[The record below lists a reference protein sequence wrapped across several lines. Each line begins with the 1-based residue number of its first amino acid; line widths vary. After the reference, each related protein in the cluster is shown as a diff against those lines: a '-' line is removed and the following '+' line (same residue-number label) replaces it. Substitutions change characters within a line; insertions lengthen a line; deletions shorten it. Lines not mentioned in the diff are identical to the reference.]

1 MTFAYSYIT
10 VSNSVIER
18 WYMKSFTFFA
28 RAAIPLALL
37 ACAGNT
43 QAQTYPAK
51 PLRMVVPFAPG
62 GPNDILGRL
71 IGQKLTEAWGQTVVV
86 DNRGGAGGTV
96 GLEAASRMPGDGYTV
111 AMGGSS
117 NLAVAPSLYA
127 RLPYDPVRDFTPII
141 NVAIVP
147 YALAVNP
154 TVPAKNVK
162 DLITVAGR
170 KAGYLS
176 YGSSG
181 MGSMSSLAAEMLKSM
196 SKTDIVHVPYKGTAP
211 ALTDVISGQIDL
223 MLADLALIKP
233 YADAGRLR
241 VIGVTGSKRS
251 TAARDVPTLAES
263 GLPGYELSPWF
274 GVVAPAGVPK
284 ELVTR
289 LNTTI
294 DGSLKSPDVLQRLGA
309 LGYEPLGG
317 SAEQFA
323 ATIKADIG
331 KYAKIV
337 KAAGI
342 KVEM

>member
-1 MTFAYSYIT
+1 MKPLTFL
-10 VSNSVIER
+10 
-18 WYMKSFTFFA
+18 A
-28 RAAIPLALL
+28 RAAIPLALF

-43 QAQTYPAK
+43 QAQGYPSK

-71 IGQKLTEAWGQTVVV
+71 IGQKLTEAWGQAVIVE
-86 DNRGGAGGTV
+86 NRGGAGGTV
-96 GLEAASRMPGDGYTV
+96 GMEATSRLPGDGYSM

-127 RLPYDPVRDFTPII
+127 KLPYDPLKDFTPII

-162 DLITVAGR
+162 ELIAVASR

-196 SKTDIVHVPYKGTAP
+196 SRTDIVHVPYKGTAP
-211 ALTDVISGQIDL
+211 ALTDVVSGQIDL
-223 MLADLALIKP
+223 MLADLAVIQP
-233 YADAGRLR
+233 HASTGRLR
-241 VIGVTGSKRS
+241 VIGVTSSKRS
-251 TAARDVPTLAES
+251 AAARDVPTIAES

-284 ELVTR
+284 EVVTR
-289 LNTTI
+289 LNAAIGT
-294 DGSLKSPDVLQRLGA
+294 SLKSPDVLQRLGT

-317 SAEQFA
+317 TPEQFA
-323 ATIKADIG
+323 ATIRTDIA

-342 KVEM
+342 KADL

>member
-1 MTFAYSYIT
+1 
-10 VSNSVIER
+10 
-18 WYMKSFTFFA
+18 MKSLTFLA
-28 RAAIPLALL
+28 RCAIPLALL
-37 ACAGNT
+37 ACAGVAG
-43 QAQTYPAK
+43 AQSYPTK
-51 PLRMVVPFAPG
+51 PLRLVVPFAPA

-71 IGQKLTEAWGQTVVV
+71 ISQKLTEAWGQNVVV
-86 DNRGGAGGTV
+86 ENRGGAGGTV
-96 GLEAASRMPGDGYTV
+96 GLEAASRLPGDGYAI

-127 RLPYDPVRDFTPII
+127 KLPYDPIKDFTPII

-162 DLITVAGR
+162 ELITVASR

-196 SKTDIVHVPYKGTAP
+196 AKVDIVHVPYKGTVP

-223 MLADLALIKP
+223 MLADLAVIKP
-233 YADAGRLR
+233 HSDSGKLR

-251 TAARDVPTLAES
+251 SAAKDIPTIAES

-274 GVVAPAGVPK
+274 GVVAPAGVPRDVVAK
-284 ELVTR
+284 M
-289 LNTTI
+289 NAAI
-294 DGSLKSPDVLQRLGA
+294 GASLKSADVQQRLGA
-309 LGYEPLGG
+309 LGYEALGG
-317 SAEQFA
+317 TAEQFA
-323 ATIKADIG
+323 GTIKADIV

-337 KAAGI
+337 KSAGI
-342 KVEM
+342 KADL

>member
-1 MTFAYSYIT
+1 
-10 VSNSVIER
+10 
-18 WYMKSFTFFA
+18 MKSLTFLA
-28 RAAIPLALL
+28 RVAIPLALL
-37 ACAGNT
+37 AGAASAH
-43 QAQTYPAK
+43 AQTYPTK

-62 GPNDILGRL
+62 GPNDILARL
-71 IGQKLTEAWGQTVVV
+71 ISQKLTEAWGQTVIV

-96 GLEAASRMPGDGYTV
+96 GLEAASRLPGDGYAL
-111 AMGGSS
+111 AMGASS

-127 RLPYDPVRDFTPII
+127 KLPYDSIKDFTPII

-154 TVPAKNVK
+154 TVPAKNIK
-162 DLITVAGR
+162 ELITVAG
-170 KAGYLS
+170 KKPGYLS

-196 SKTDIVHVPYKGTAP
+196 SKTNIVHVPYKGTAP
-211 ALTDVISGQIDL
+211 ALTDVVSGQIDL
-223 MLADLALIKP
+223 MLADLAVIQP
-233 YADAGRLR
+233 HASTGRLR

-251 TAARDVPTLAES
+251 GAAKDIPTIAES

-284 ELVTR
+284 EIVSR
-289 LNTTI
+289 LNAVI
-294 DGSLKSPDVLQRLGA
+294 GDSLKSADMLQRLGV

-317 SAEQFA
+317 TPEQFA
-323 ATIKADIG
+323 ATIKTDIA

-337 KAAGI
+337 KDAGI
-342 KVEM
+342 KANL

>member
-1 MTFAYSYIT
+1 
-10 VSNSVIER
+10 
-18 WYMKSFTFFA
+18 MKTLSTSFC
-28 RAAIPLALL
+28 AALLLALSM
-37 ACAGNT
+37 T
-43 QAQTYPAK
+43 SIAQTYPVK
-51 PLRMVVPFAPG
+51 PLRMVVPFSPG
-62 GPNDILGRL
+62 GPNDTLGRL
-71 IGQKLTEAWGQTVVV
+71 ISQKLTESWGQTVVV

-96 GLEAASRMPGDGYTV
+96 GLEAASRLPGDGYTI

-127 RLPYDPVRDFTPII
+127 KLAYDPIKDFTPII

-162 DLITVAGR
+162 ELIVVAR
-170 KAGYLS
+170 KKAGYLS

-196 SKTDIVHVPYKGTAP
+196 SKTEIVHVPYKGTAP
-211 ALTDVISGQIDL
+211 ALIDVVSGQIDM
-223 MLADLALIKP
+223 MLADLAVIKP
-233 YADAGRLR
+233 QADAGKLR

-251 TAARDVPTLAES
+251 SADRDVPTIAES

-274 GVVAPAGVPK
+274 GVVAPAGVPR
-284 ELVTR
+284 ELTTK
-289 LNTTI
+289 LNSAI
-294 DGSLKSPDVLQRLGA
+294 GASLKSADVMQRLGG

-317 SAEQFA
+317 TPEQFA
-323 ATIKADIG
+323 VTIKSDIA

-337 KAAGI
+337 KSAGI
-342 KVEM
+342 QPNL

>member
-1 MTFAYSYIT
+1 MKPLTFL
-10 VSNSVIER
+10 
-18 WYMKSFTFFA
+18 A
-28 RAAIPLALL
+28 RCAIPLVLL
-37 ACAGNT
+37 AGTGVAG
-43 QAQTYPAK
+43 AQNYPTK
-51 PLRMVVPFAPG
+51 PLRLVVPFAPA

-71 IGQKLTEAWGQTVVV
+71 IGQKLTEAWGQTVVIE
-86 DNRGGAGGTV
+86 NRGGAGGTV
-96 GLEAASRMPGDGYTV
+96 GLEAASRLPGDGYAL

-127 RLPYDPVRDFTPII
+127 KLPYDPVKDFTPII

-162 DLITVAGR
+162 ELITVAGR

-223 MLADLALIKP
+223 MLADLAVIKP
-233 YADAGRLR
+233 YSDSGRLR
-241 VIGVTGSKRS
+241 VIGLTGSKRS

-284 ELVTR
+284 ELVAR

-294 DGSLKSPDVLQRLGA
+294 NGSLKSPDVVQRLGA

-317 SAEQFA
+317 TADQFA
-323 ATIKADIG
+323 ATIKTDIT

-337 KAAGI
+337 KSAGI
-342 KVEM
+342 KADL

>member
-1 MTFAYSYIT
+1 
-10 VSNSVIER
+10 
-18 WYMKSFTFFA
+18 MKSLTFLA
-28 RAAIPLALL
+28 RTVIPLALL
-37 ACAGNT
+37 AGSGVT
-43 QAQTYPAK
+43 GAQNYPSKA
-51 PLRMVVPFAPG
+51 LRMVVPFAPG

-71 IGQKLTEAWGQTVVV
+71 IGQKLTEAWGQAVLVE
-86 DNRGGAGGTV
+86 NRGGAGGTV
-96 GLEAASRMPGDGYTV
+96 GLDAASRLPGDGYAL

-127 RLPYDPVRDFTPII
+127 KLPYDSIKDFTPII

-154 TVPAKNVK
+154 TVPAKNVRE
-162 DLITVAGR
+162 LITVAG
-170 KAGYLS
+170 KKPGYLS

-211 ALTDVISGQIDL
+211 ALTDVVSGQIDL
-223 MLADLALIKP
+223 MLADLAVIQP
-233 YADAGRLR
+233 HASTGRLR

-251 TAARDVPTLAES
+251 VAAKDIPTIAES

-274 GVVAPAGVPK
+274 GVVAPAGVPR
-284 ELVTR
+284 EIVTR
-289 LNTTI
+289 LNAAI
-294 DGSLKSPDVLQRLGA
+294 GGSLKSADMLQRLGV

-317 SAEQFA
+317 TPEQFA
-323 ATIKADIG
+323 ATIKTDIA

-342 KVEM
+342 KADL

>member
-1 MTFAYSYIT
+1 
-10 VSNSVIER
+10 
-18 WYMKSFTFFA
+18 MKSLTFFA

-37 ACAGNT
+37 ACAAHT

-96 GLEAASRMPGDGYTV
+96 GLEAASRLPGDGYAI

-117 NLAVAPSLYA
+117 NLALAPSLYA
-127 RLPYDPVRDFTPII
+127 KLAYDPVKDFTPII

-162 DLITVAGR
+162 ELIAVASR

-181 MGSMSSLAAEMLKSM
+181 VGSMSSLAAEMLKSM

-211 ALTDVISGQIDL
+211 ALTDVVSGQIDM
-223 MLADLALIKP
+223 MLADLAVIKRHS
-233 YADAGRLR
+233 DSGRLR
-241 VIGVTGSKRS
+241 VIGVTGLKRS
-251 TAARDVPTLAES
+251 SAATDVPTIAES

-284 ELVTR
+284 DIVGR
-289 LNTTI
+289 LNGAI
-294 DGSLKSPDVLQRLGA
+294 GASLKSQDVIQRLGA

-323 ATIKADIG
+323 ATIKTDIG

-337 KAAGI
+337 KTAGI
-342 KVEM
+342 KSDL

>member
-1 MTFAYSYIT
+1 
-10 VSNSVIER
+10 
-18 WYMKSFTFFA
+18 
-28 RAAIPLALL
+28 
-37 ACAGNT
+37 
-43 QAQTYPAK
+43 
-51 PLRMVVPFAPG
+51 
-62 GPNDILGRL
+62 
-71 IGQKLTEAWGQTVVV
+71 
-86 DNRGGAGGTV
+86 
-96 GLEAASRMPGDGYTV
+96 
-111 AMGGSS
+111 
-117 NLAVAPSLYA
+117 
-127 RLPYDPVRDFTPII
+127 
-141 NVAIVP
+141 
-147 YALAVNP
+147 
-154 TVPAKNVK
+154 VPAKNVK
-162 DLITVAGR
+162 ELITVAGR

-223 MLADLALIKP
+223 MLADLAVIKP
-233 YADAGRLR
+233 YSDAGRLR

-289 LNTTI
+289 LNATI
-294 DGSLKSPDVLQRLGA
+294 GSSLKSADVMQRLGA

-317 SAEQFA
+317 TAEQFA
-323 ATIKADIG
+323 ATIKTDIV

-337 KAAGI
+337 KSAGI
-342 KVEM
+342 KAEL

>member
-1 MTFAYSYIT
+1 
-10 VSNSVIER
+10 
-18 WYMKSFTFFA
+18 MKSITFLA
-28 RAAIPLALL
+28 RVAIPLALL
-37 ACAGNT
+37 AGAASAH
-43 QAQTYPAK
+43 AQTYPTK

-62 GPNDILGRL
+62 GPNDILARL
-71 IGQKLTEAWGQTVVV
+71 ISQKLTEAWGQTVIV

-96 GLEAASRMPGDGYTV
+96 GLEAASRLPGDGYAL
-111 AMGGSS
+111 AMGASS

-127 RLPYDPVRDFTPII
+127 KLPYDSIKDFTPII

-154 TVPAKNVK
+154 TVPAKNIK
-162 DLITVAGR
+162 ELITVAG
-170 KAGYLS
+170 KKPGYLS

-196 SKTDIVHVPYKGTAP
+196 SKTNIVHVPYKGTAP
-211 ALTDVISGQIDL
+211 ALTDVVSGQIDL
-223 MLADLALIKP
+223 MLADLAVIQP
-233 YADAGRLR
+233 HASTGRLR

-251 TAARDVPTLAES
+251 GAAKDIPTIAES

-284 ELVTR
+284 EIVSR
-289 LNTTI
+289 LNAVI
-294 DGSLKSPDVLQRLGA
+294 GDSLKSADMLQRLGV

-317 SAEQFA
+317 TPEQFA
-323 ATIKADIG
+323 ATIKTDIA

-337 KAAGI
+337 KDAGI
-342 KVEM
+342 KANL

>member
-1 MTFAYSYIT
+1 
-10 VSNSVIER
+10 
-18 WYMKSFTFFA
+18 MKSLTFLA
-28 RAAIPLALL
+28 RVAIPLALL
-37 ACAGNT
+37 AGAASAH
-43 QAQTYPAK
+43 AQTYPTK

-62 GPNDILGRL
+62 GPNDILARL
-71 IGQKLTEAWGQTVVV
+71 ISQKLTEAWGQTVIV

-96 GLEAASRMPGDGYTV
+96 GLEAASRLPGDGYAL
-111 AMGGSS
+111 AMGASS

-127 RLPYDPVRDFTPII
+127 KLPYDSIKDFTPII

-162 DLITVAGR
+162 ELITVAG
-170 KAGYLS
+170 KKPGYLS

-196 SKTDIVHVPYKGTAP
+196 SKTNIVHVPYKGTAP
-211 ALTDVISGQIDL
+211 ALTDVVSGQIDL
-223 MLADLALIKP
+223 MLADLAVIQP
-233 YADAGRLR
+233 HASTGRLR

-251 TAARDVPTLAES
+251 GAAKDIPTIAES

-284 ELVTR
+284 EIVSR
-289 LNTTI
+289 LNAVI
-294 DGSLKSPDVLQRLGA
+294 GDSLKSADMLQRLGV

-317 SAEQFA
+317 TPEQFA
-323 ATIKADIG
+323 ATIKTDIA

-337 KAAGI
+337 KDAGI
-342 KVEM
+342 KANL

>member
-1 MTFAYSYIT
+1 MNRFSCA
-10 VSNSVIER
+10 VIR
-18 WYMKSFTFFA
+18 
-28 RAAIPLALL
+28 LAPALLL
-37 ACAGNT
+37 ACAAAAH
-43 QAQTYPAK
+43 AQNGYPSK

-62 GPNDILGRL
+62 GPNDILGRMVS
-71 IGQKLTEAWGQTVVV
+71 QKLTAQWGQNVVV
-86 DNRGGAGGTV
+86 ENRGGAGGTI
-96 GLEAASRMPGDGYTV
+96 GLEAASRLPGDGYAL

-117 NLAVAPSLYA
+117 NLAVAPSLYKK
-127 RLPYDPVRDFTPII
+127 LPYDPLKDFTPII

-154 TVPAKNVK
+154 VVPARNLKE
-162 DLITVAGR
+162 LMAIASR

-181 MGSMSSLAAEMLKSM
+181 TGSMSSLAAEMLKSM
-196 SKTDIVHVPYKGTAP
+196 AKVDIVHVPYKGTAP
-211 ALTDVISGQIDL
+211 ALTDVVSGQIDL
-223 MLADLALIKP
+223 MLADLAVIKP
-233 YADAGRLR
+233 HADAGKLR

-251 TAARDVPTLAES
+251 VAARDVPTLAES
-263 GLPGYELSPWF
+263 GLPGYDIAPWF

-284 ELVTR
+284 NLVER
-289 LNTTI
+289 INGAI
-294 DGSLKSPDVLQRLGA
+294 AASLKAPDVLQRLSA
-309 LGYEPLGG
+309 LGYEPQGG

-342 KVEM
+342 KSDL

>member
-1 MTFAYSYIT
+1 
-10 VSNSVIER
+10 
-18 WYMKSFTFFA
+18 MKSLTFLA

-37 ACAGNT
+37 VSAEGT
-43 QAQTYPAK
+43 SAQNYPTKA
-51 PLRMVVPFAPG
+51 LRMVVPFAPG
-62 GPNDILGRL
+62 GPNDILGRM
-71 IGQKLTEAWGQTVVV
+71 IGQKLTEAWGQTVMVE
-86 DNRGGAGGTV
+86 NRGGAGGTV
-96 GLEAASRMPGDGYTV
+96 GLEAASRLPGDGYTL

-127 RLPYDPVRDFTPII
+127 KLPYDPVKDFTPII

-154 TVPAKNVK
+154 TVPARNVK
-162 DLITVAGR
+162 ELIAVAG
-170 KAGYLS
+170 KKPGYLS

-211 ALTDVISGQIDL
+211 ALTDVVSGQIDL
-223 MLADLALIKP
+223 MLADLAVIQP
-233 YADAGRLR
+233 HANTGRLR

-251 TAARDVPTLAES
+251 SAAKDIPTIAES

-284 ELVTR
+284 EVVTR
-289 LNTTI
+289 LNATI
-294 DGSLKSPDVLQRLGA
+294 GGSLKSPDVVQRLGV

-317 SAEQFA
+317 TSEQFA
-323 ATIKADIG
+323 ATIKTDIA
-331 KYAKIV
+331 KYARIV

-342 KVEM
+342 KADL

>member
-1 MTFAYSYIT
+1 
-10 VSNSVIER
+10 
-18 WYMKSFTFFA
+18 MKTSALMA
-28 RAAIPLALL
+28 RIAIPLALL
-37 ACAGNT
+37 IGAGGAG
-43 QAQTYPAK
+43 AQNYPTK

-62 GPNDILGRL
+62 GPNDTLGRL
-71 IGQKLTEAWGQTVVV
+71 IGHKLTEAWGQAVIV

-96 GLEAASRMPGDGYTV
+96 GLEAASRLPGDGYAL

-117 NLAVAPSLYA
+117 NLTVAPSLYA
-127 RLPYDPVRDFTPII
+127 KLPYDSIKDFTPII

-162 DLITVAGR
+162 ELIALAT
-170 KAGYLS
+170 KKPGYLS

-181 MGSMSSLAAEMLKSM
+181 MGSMSSLAAEMLKSE
-196 SKTDIVHVPYKGTAP
+196 SKTNIVHVPYKGTLP
-211 ALTDVISGQIDL
+211 ALTDVISGQIDM
-223 MLADLALIKP
+223 MLADFSLIKAH
-233 YADAGRLR
+233 ADSGRLR
-241 VIGVTGSKRS
+241 VLGVTGNKRS
-251 TAARDVPTLAES
+251 TAAPSVPTIAES

-284 ELVTR
+284 DLVR
-289 LNTTI
+289 KLNGVI
-294 DGSLKSPDVLQRLGA
+294 GASLKSSDVVQRLGA

-317 SAEQFA
+317 TPEQFA
-323 ATIKADIG
+323 ATIKADIA

-342 KVEM
+342 KPKL

>member
-1 MTFAYSYIT
+1 M
-10 VSNSVIER
+10 
-18 WYMKSFTFFA
+18 
-28 RAAIPLALL
+28 
-37 ACAGNT
+37 
-43 QAQTYPAK
+43 
-51 PLRMVVPFAPG
+51 
-62 GPNDILGRL
+62 
-71 IGQKLTEAWGQTVVV
+71 
-86 DNRGGAGGTV
+86 
-96 GLEAASRMPGDGYTV
+96 
-111 AMGGSS
+111 
-117 NLAVAPSLYA
+117 
-127 RLPYDPVRDFTPII
+127 PYDPIKDFTPII

-162 DLITVAGR
+162 ELIAIAGR
-170 KAGYLS
+170 KAGNLS

-211 ALTDVISGQIDL
+211 ALTDVVSGQIDM
-223 MLADLALIKP
+223 MLADLAVIKP
-233 YADAGRLR
+233 HADAGKLR

-251 TAARDVPTLAES
+251 TAAKEVPTIAES

-284 ELVTR
+284 EIVTR
-289 LNTTI
+289 LNSAI
-294 DGSLKSPDVLQRLGA
+294 GASLKSADMLQRLGA

-317 SAEQFA
+317 TPEQFA
-323 ATIKADIG
+323 ATIRNDIA

-342 KVEM
+342 KADL

>member
-1 MTFAYSYIT
+1 
-10 VSNSVIER
+10 
-18 WYMKSFTFFA
+18 MKPLA
-28 RAAIPLALL
+28 LLVQAAVPLALL
-37 ACAGNT
+37 ATHGISN
-43 QAQTYPAK
+43 AQNYPSK
-51 PLRMVVPFAPG
+51 PLRMVVPFAPA

-71 IGQKLTEAWGQTVVV
+71 ISQKLTEAWGQTVVV
-86 DNRGGAGGTV
+86 ENRGGAGGTV
-96 GLEAASRMPGDGYTV
+96 GLEAASRLPGDGYAI

-127 RLPYDPVRDFTPII
+127 KLPYDPIKDFTPII

-162 DLITVAGR
+162 ELITVAGR

-196 SKTDIVHVPYKGTAP
+196 SRTDIVHVPYKGTAP
-211 ALTDVISGQIDL
+211 ALTDVVSGQIDM
-223 MLADLALIKP
+223 MLADLAVIKP
-233 YADAGRLR
+233 HADAGKLR

-251 TAARDVPTLAES
+251 GAAKEVPTIAES

-284 ELVTR
+284 DIVVK

-294 DGSLKSPDVLQRLGA
+294 GGSLKSADVLKRLGT

-323 ATIKADIG
+323 ETIKVDIA

-337 KAAGI
+337 KSAGI
-342 KVEM
+342 KADL